1 MATNVIKIKRS
12 TGTSAPSSLNAGE
25 LAFTGG
31 GGTAGNNGQRLF
43 IGDPAN
49 SNAVTVIGGNY
60 FSNLMDHAHGTTTA
74 SSALI
79 VDSAS
84 STTQLRTPALYLG
97 SSGSDTL
104 VSSTAAELNLID
116 GSSAGTIVNSKAL
129 IYGASGQVNATS
141 LQIAGTALTAT
152 AAEFNLLDGVTSTT
166 AELNIVDG
174 SANSATST
182 TLADA
187 DRVVVNDNG
196 TMVHVALTDFETY
209 FESALDTLSNVTSV
223 GTLTALNVD
232 NVNVNGN
239 TISTTDT
246 NGSLTLAPHGTGD
259 VAITSDMLSV
269 TGTEGES
276 ASLMLIADESDDA
289 SDDWTIT
296 ANTSGTLTFGNDIAS
311 AGTAVAHITVTP
323 HATVAS
329 STTAIAGGATVGGTL
344 GVTGVISPT
353 THVDMPDDANV
364 KLGTG
369 DDMQLYHDGSNS
381 YITNATGA
389 LKLAT
394 ETSGIAVT
402 IGHGTSETT
411 IGDNLTVTGDLT
423 VSGTTT
429 TVNSTTVTIADPIFE
444 MGASGS
450 DDNLDRGIKMKYNSG
465 GAKVAFMGYDDS
477 DGKFAFIP
485 DATDSSS
492 VFSGTQ
498 GTLKANIETAAT
510 GLTVGDSTPF
520 SDSSGTLTL
529 QNVDALDATTEATIE
544 AAIDT
549 LSNLTTVGTIGS
561 GTWEGTTVAVGQG
574 GTGLTASS
582 TAGYVM
588 TSTGS
593 AFTMQA
599 IDGGTFS

>member
-1 MATNVIKIKRS
+1 MATNVIKLKRS
-12 TGTSAPSSLNAGE
+12 TGTAAPSSLNAGE

-74 SSALI
+74 SSAII
-79 VDSAS
+79 VDSAKS
-84 STTQLRTPALYLG
+84 ATQLRTPALYIG
-97 SSGSDTL
+97 ASGSDTL

-116 GSSAGTIVNSKAL
+116 GSSAGTIVNSKAVV
-129 IYGASGQVNATS
+129 YGSGGQVNATI
-141 LQIAGTALTAT
+141 LQVAGTSITST
-152 AAEFNLLDGVTSTT
+152 PAELNKLDGVTSTT

-174 SANSATST
+174 SATSATST
-182 TLADA
+182 TLVDA

-209 FESALDTLSNVTSV
+209 FESALDTLANVTSV

-232 NVNVNGN
+232 NVNINGN
-239 TISTTDT
+239 TVSTTDT

-259 VAITSDMLSV
+259 VIATTDTLQV
-269 TGTEGES
+269 LATEGEAATLKLS
-276 ASLMLIADESDDA
+276 ADESDD
-289 SDDWTIT
+289 SGDDWAFVSNA
-296 ANTSGTLTFGNDIAS
+296 ANTLTIENDASGSGVAQITL
-311 AGTAVAHITVTP
+311 TP

-329 STTAIAGGATVGGTL
+329 STTAIAGNATIAGTL
-344 GVTGVISPT
+344 GVTGVATFT
-353 THVDMPDDANV
+353 THAAFGDDDEV
-364 KLGTG
+364 KLGAGT
-369 DDMQLYHDGSNS
+369 DMRLYHDGTNS
-381 YITNATGA
+381 YIRNKTGA
-389 LKLAT
+389 LKIAT

-402 IGHGTSETT
+402 IGHGTSEVTV
-411 IGDNLTVTGDLT
+411 GDNLTITGNLT

-429 TVNSTTVTIADPIFE
+429 TVNSTTVSIADPVFE
-444 MGASGS
+444 MGASVS
-450 DDNLDRGIKMKYNSG
+450 DDNLDRGLKMKYNSS
-465 GAKVAFMGYDDS
+465 GAKLAFMGYDDS

-498 GTLKANIETAAT
+498 GTLKANIDAGNT
-510 GLTVGDSTPF
+510 GVKVGDSIPF
-520 SDSSGTLTL
+520 SDSSGTLTM
-529 QNVDALDATTEATIE
+529 QNIDALDATTEATIE

-549 LSNLTTVGTIGS
+549 LANLTSVGTLGT
-561 GTWEGTTVAVGQG
+561 GTWQATTVAVGYG
-574 GTGLTASS
+574 GTGLTSPS
-582 TAGYVM
+582 DEGKVL
-588 TSTGS
+588 TSNGS
-593 AFTMQA
+593 GAWVAQQ

>member
-60 FSNLMDHAHGTTTA
+60 FTSLMDHAHGTTTA

-79 VDSAS
+79 VDSS
-84 STTQLRTPALYLG
+84 SSVTQLRTPALYLG
-97 SSGSDTL
+97 ASGSDTL

-116 GSSAGTIVNSKAL
+116 GSSAGTIVNSKAV
-129 IYGASGQVNATS
+129 IYGSGGQVNATT
-141 LQIAGTALTAT
+141 LQIAGTSITST
-152 AAEFNLLDGVTSTT
+152 AAELNKLDGVTSTT

-182 TLADA
+182 TLVDA

-196 TMVHVALTDFETY
+196 TMVHVALSDFETY

-232 NVNVNGN
+232 NVNINAN

-246 NGSLTLAPHGTGD
+246 NGSLTLAPHGSGD
-259 VAITSDMLSV
+259 VIATTDTFQVSA
-269 TGTEGES
+269 TEGEAATLKLS
-276 ASLMLIADESDDA
+276 ADESDDA
-289 SDDWTIT
+289 GDDWSFVSNA
-296 ANTSGTLTFGNDIAS
+296 ANTLTIENDASGSSVAQITL
-311 AGTAVAHITVTP
+311 TP

-329 STTAIAGGATVGGTL
+329 STTAIAGNATVAGTL
-344 GVTGVISPT
+344 GVTGVLSPT

-369 DDMQLYHDGSNS
+369 DDMQLYHDGTHS
-381 YITNATGA
+381 YITNSTGTM
-389 LKLAT
+389 KIAT
-394 ETSGIAVT
+394 ETSGIAVA
-402 IGHGTSETT
+402 IGHATSEVTF
-411 IGDNLTVTGDLT
+411 GDNVTVTGNLT

-429 TVNSTTVTIADPIFE
+429 TVNSTTVSIADPIFE
-444 MGASGS
+444 LGASGS
-450 DDNLDRGIKMKYNSG
+450 DDNLDRGFKMKYNSG
-465 GAKVAFMGYDDS
+465 GAKFAFMGYDDS

-485 DATDSSS
+485 DATDTSS
-492 VFSGTQ
+492 VFTGSQ
-498 GTLKANIETAAT
+498 GTLKANIEAGAT
-510 GLTVGDSTPF
+510 GVKVGDSVPF

-529 QNVDALDATTEATIE
+529 QNVDALDATTESTIE

-549 LSNLTTVGTIGS
+549 LSNLTTVGTVAA
-561 GTWEGTTVAVGQG
+561 GTWQATTVAVGYG
-574 GTGLTASS
+574 GTGLT
-582 TAGYVM
+582 TPGDDGMVL
-588 TSTGS
+588 TSNGS
-593 AFTMQA
+593 GAWVAQQ

>member
-60 FSNLMDHAHGTTTA
+60 FTGLMDHAHGTTTA

-79 VDSAS
+79 VDSDK
-84 STTQLRTPALYLG
+84 STSEIRTPALYLG
-97 SSGSDTL
+97 TSGSDTL

-116 GSSAGTIVNSKAL
+116 GSSAGTIVNSKAV
-129 IYGASGQVNATS
+129 IYGSGGQVNATT
-141 LQIAGTALTAT
+141 LQIGGTSITST
-152 AAEFNLLDGVTSTT
+152 AAELNKLDGVNSTT
-166 AELNIVDG
+166 AELNITDG
-174 SANSATST
+174 STSATST

-196 TMVHVALTDFETY
+196 TMVQVALTDFETY

-232 NVNVNGN
+232 NVNINAN

-246 NGSLTLAPHGTGD
+246 NGSLTLAPHGSGD
-259 VAITSDMLSV
+259 VIATTDTFQVSAA
-269 TGTEGES
+269 EGEAATLKLS
-276 ASLMLIADESDDA
+276 ADESDDA
-289 SDDWTIT
+289 GDDWSFVSNA
-296 ANTSGTLTFGNDIAS
+296 ANTLTIENDASGSSVAQITL
-311 AGTAVAHITVTP
+311 TP

-329 STTAIAGGATVGGTL
+329 STTAIAGNATVAGTL
-344 GVTGVISPT
+344 GVTGVLSPT

-369 DDMQLYHDGSNS
+369 DDMQLYHDGTHS
-381 YITNATGA
+381 YITNSTGTM
-389 LKLAT
+389 KIAT
-394 ETSGIAVT
+394 ETSGIAVA
-402 IGHGTSETT
+402 IGHATSEVTF
-411 IGDNLTVTGDLT
+411 GDNVTVTGNLT

-429 TVNSTTVTIADPIFE
+429 TVNSTTVSIADPIFE
-444 MGASGS
+444 LGASGS
-450 DDNLDRGIKMKYNSG
+450 DDNLDRGFKMKYNSG
-465 GAKVAFMGYDDS
+465 GAKFAFMGYDDS

-485 DATDSSS
+485 DATDTSS
-492 VFSGTQ
+492 VFTGSQ
-498 GTLKANIETAAT
+498 GTLKANIEAGAT
-510 GLTVGDSTPF
+510 GVKVGDSVPF

-529 QNVDALDATTEATIE
+529 QNVDALDATTESTIE

-549 LSNLTTVGTIGS
+549 LSNLTSVGTLGT
-561 GTWEGTTVAVGQG
+561 GTWQATTVAVGYG
-574 GTGLTASS
+574 GTGLT
-582 TAGYVM
+582 TPGDDGMVL
-588 TSTGS
+588 TSNGS
-593 AFTMQA
+593 GAWVAQQ